1 MMQQRTECVR
11 LYMVQLRAKTRLKLF
26 SGSLLLILVYLIAR
40 ARFVSDARQILL
52 RRIQRASNDSLRKK
66 KKDTIRVTSVQGKI
80 LSFTLSS
87 SEKTSSELDFEI

>member
-1 MMQQRTECVR
+1 MFDYTWYNLGLRHDLNSLAV
-11 LYMVQLRAKTRLKLF
+11 LYSLF
-26 SGSLLLILVYLIAR
+26 WYLIAR

-52 RRIQRASNDSLRKK
+52 RRVQRASNDSLRKK

-87 SEKTSSELDFEI
+87 SEKTSSELDLEI

>member
-1 MMQQRTECVR
+1 MFDYTWYNLGLRHDLNSLAV
-11 LYMVQLRAKTRLKLF
+11 LYSLF
-26 SGSLLLILVYLIAR
+26 WYLIAR

-52 RRIQRASNDSLRKK
+52 RRIQRVSNDSLRK